1 MHTAL
6 RQSQRKT
13 IDRAELCRDKFLRFF
28 PDGFED
34 ETYLDWERN
43 YKFATHEEWKQQLNR
58 AEFSRLLREKEYA
71 ETAYRALRIEGR
83 SNLLFSFE
91 KMALR
96 DATRGPAGARAFAQG
111 LFDFVY
117 GPGGTGKKFDAWVD
131 VVAGLPKKQSRVL
144 TWPVVTVFGF
154 MARPDIHFYF
164 KPTVTRRAAR
174 EYGYELP
181 YTSRPSWKTYAEILK
196 FAEVVRQDVK
206 DLRPR
211 DMIDIQS
218 FLWVQGSDEYEE

>member
-1 MHTAL
+1 
-6 RQSQRKT
+6 
-13 IDRAELCRDKFLRFF
+13 
-28 PDGFED
+28 
-34 ETYLDWERN
+34 
-43 YKFATHEEWKQQLNR
+43 EEWKQQLNR
-58 AEFSRLLREKEYA
+58 AEFSRLLREKEYG
-71 ETAYRALRIEGR
+71 EIAYRALRIEGR

-117 GPGGTGKKFDAWVD
+117 GPGGTGKKFDVWVD
-131 VVAGLPKKQSRVL
+131 VVASLPKKQSRVL